1 MADVHSRMARRV
13 YLSMTTHAI
22 AIERARPYGLYA
34 ICFGFFLV
42 LFDTTALNVAI
53 GTIHREFGGT
63 ISALQW
69 IVSAYTIVFASLV
82 LTCGAMGDRYG
93 ARRLYQ
99 LGLALFTAMSLACAL
114 SPSVAFLIA
123 FRMAQGLGAAMM
135 LPASLALLSQLYP
148 DPRARALAVS
158 FWASIV
164 SLGFA
169 AGPALGGVFTSSFGW
184 RSIFLLN
191 VPTGIVG
198 LFMVRAFIEET
209 PVTRGRSLDWAGQLG
224 VSLTLW
230 TLSYALI
237 EAGNVGW
244 AAPRVLA
251 AFAATITLAG
261 ACALTERRSAS
272 PVFPPV
278 LFSRPAFVVCVGAG
292 VVLSLGIYGILF
304 IESIYLQNV
313 RHLSALATGAMI
325 VPLTVGPTVTTRMID
340 RYRADMHF
348 KPRIVTGQILALLG
362 AATMAASV
370 WVPATGVILVGFG
383 LLGVSLGYTSPAMTT
398 GVLTASPPSMAGLA
412 SGILN
417 AGRQVGGAVG
427 VALMGTLVQ
436 MHHEPGMVVS
446 FIMAVALSGVVAA
459 AAQRAIP
466 EPTR

>member
-1 MADVHSRMARRV
+1 
-13 YLSMTTHAI
+13 MTTHAI
-22 AIERARPYGLYA
+22 AIERERPYGLYA

-53 GTIHREFGGT
+53 AAMHREFGGT
-63 ISALQW
+63 MSALQW
-69 IVSAYTIVFASLV
+69 IVNAYTIVFASLV

-93 ARRLYQ
+93 AKRLYQ
-99 LGLALFTAMSLACAL
+99 LGLALFTTMSLACAL

-148 DPRARALAVS
+148 DPHARARAVS

-169 AGPALGGVFTSSFGW
+169 AGPALGGVFTSYFGW

-191 VPTGIVG
+191 VPTGIVA
-198 LFMVRAFIEET
+198 LLMVHSFIRETGITRA
-209 PVTRGRSLDWAGQLG
+209 RSLDWLGQLG
-224 VSLTLW
+224 VSLALW
-230 TLSYALI
+230 AISYALI
-237 EAGNVGW
+237 EAGDAGW
-244 AAPRVLA
+244 TAPRVLA
-251 AFAATITLAG
+251 AFAATVVLARASG
-261 ACALTERRSAS
+261 VTERRSAS

-278 LFSRPAFVVCVGAG
+278 LFSRPAFVACVAAG
-292 VVLSLGIYGILF
+292 IVLSLGTYGILF
-304 IESIYLQNV
+304 VESIYLQNV

-340 RYRADMHF
+340 RFHADMHF
-348 KPRIVTGQILALLG
+348 KPRLVTGQVFALTG
-362 AATMAASV
+362 AAAMAVSV
-370 WVPATGVILVGFG
+370 WVPATAVILLGFG
-383 LLGVSLGYTSPAMTT
+383 LLGVALGYVTPAMTT
-398 GVLTASPPSMAGLA
+398 GVLTQSPQSMAGLA

-436 MHHEPGMVVS
+436 MHDERGMVVS
-446 FIMAVALSGVVAA
+446 FTVALVLFGVVAV
-459 AAQRAIP
+459 AAQRVIP
-466 EPTR
+466 GRLTSPVTAS